1 MDEEEGG
8 KGGLTSRLLSA
19 GLDGALVE
27 WDVDARRPGPATDS
41 LGGAVWQLAPEPG
54 ACIKPGALGALG
66 ALWCWGLALPCW
78 PSQCSCPALSA
89 LPASRWPVDHT
100 RHHPAPTTAAGAGA
114 RVAAACDDGC
124 ARIFLAE
131 AGAPGLTY
139 ARTLPR
145 VEGRCLA
152 VAWHPSGEVLAT
164 AGTDGC
170 IHLWALA
177 SGHEV
182 LRITAGDGSSA
193 AREGCIWSL
202 LVLPD
207 GTVVSGDSSGNVQIW
222 DGRHG
227 TLLAAFSQHQA
238 DVLQLAASPD
248 GATVF
253 ATGAC
258 VGGLAA
264 ARVCMA

>member
-27 WDVDARRPGPATDS
+27 WDVEARRPGPAADS

-54 ACIKPGALGALG
+54 ACIKPGACVAGG
-66 ALWCWGLALPCW
+66 VEVRGLQAC
-78 PSQCSCPALSA
+78 
-89 LPASRWPVDHT
+89 LPAHGTLRVTTLVRGAASPLPARRQHT
-100 RHHPAPTTAAGAGA
+100 FPRRVAADAGA

-124 ARIFLAE
+124 ARIFVAE
-131 AGAPGLTY
+131 HGAPGLSY
-139 ARTLPR
+139 SRTLPR

-177 SGHEV
+177 TGHEV
-182 LRITAGDGSSA
+182 LRITAGTGAGA
-193 AREGCIWSL
+193 AREACIWAL

-207 GTVVSGDSSGNVQIW
+207 GTVVRW
-222 DGRHG
+222 AR
-227 TLLAAFSQHQA
+227 
-238 DVLQLAASPD
+238 
-248 GATVF
+248 
-253 ATGAC
+253 
-258 VGGLAA
+258 GGLAWMEA
-264 ARVCMA
+264 VAGRGRRVAGARRQPPLRPRLASARLGHAR